1 MYIFDIY
8 LYSDN
13 NKQKKNIMK
22 NFFQKQNYQIIAG
35 QLIAVYFLIQLI
47 FRA

>member
-1 MYIFDIY
+1 MCLIYICTQIIT
-8 LYSDN
+8 
-13 NKQKKNIMK
+13 NKKTIMK

-47 FRA
+47 FRG

>member
-1 MYIFDIY
+1 M
-8 LYSDN
+8 
-13 NKQKKNIMK
+13 KKFLSK
-22 NFFQKQNYQIIAG
+22 VNYQIIAG

>member
-1 MYIFDIY
+1 MFYVD

-13 NKQKKNIMK
+13 NNIKKNIMK

-35 QLIAVYFLIQLI
+35 QLIAIYFLIQLI